1 MKKSSPSSEV
11 VFIVLLSFIMLS
23 ACATLPNAK
32 PGLYVNENLRFTVN
46 YPENWQPQPL
56 QGPVEVLRVAN
67 PNQWKLP
74 VLTVSVLDLTKDAK
88 LEDAAKGWIEAV
100 KRDIP
105 GTKRFK
111 IFSETMVTL
120 EDGTQAAAYTL
131 KWNWTDGVTKLQ
143 TAAVTAYKG
152 EKSVTVTATTV
163 LG

>member
-1 MKKSSPSSEV
+1 MDWAWTEWGIKDMKRR
-11 VFIVLLSFIMLS
+11 VLL
-23 ACATLPNAK
+23 A
-32 PGLYVNENLRFTVN
+32 
-46 YPENWQPQPL
+46 
-56 QGPVEVLRVAN
+56 
-67 PNQWKLP
+67 
-74 VLTVSVLDLTKDAK
+74 TKDAK

-163 LG
+163 LGGETTPDKLLEMCKTLKFYKKGLF